1 MSAPQ
6 ILLERQESTPKEPIF
21 LRINFAVTNNQ
32 AAHLTQGFMVHGS
45 LGQAMNYELSTM
57 NILSR
62 LKRVAV
68 GLIYLQQLHSWDV
81 SLGLIS

>member
-6 ILLERQESTPKEPIF
+6 ILLERQESTPKKPIF

-32 AAHLTQGFMVHGS
+32 AGHLTQGFMVHGS
-45 LGQAMNYELSTM
+45 SGQAM

-68 GLIYLQQLHSWDV
+68 GLIYPQHLHSWDV
-81 SLGLIS
+81 CLGLIS